1 MHRSRAKMGN
11 GHLVLFITSMKLQSV
26 CIWVSGQLV
35 AVWINAET
43 VGVPPLYVS
52 HALGMHESTAWTEH
66 ILCDPFSRRKQMR
79 NNRIFPV
86 TFW

>member
-43 VGVPPLYVS
+43 VGVPPLYVF

-66 ILCDPFSRRKQMR
+66 ILWPLFQKKAHEE
-79 NNRIFPV
+79 
-86 TFW
+86 